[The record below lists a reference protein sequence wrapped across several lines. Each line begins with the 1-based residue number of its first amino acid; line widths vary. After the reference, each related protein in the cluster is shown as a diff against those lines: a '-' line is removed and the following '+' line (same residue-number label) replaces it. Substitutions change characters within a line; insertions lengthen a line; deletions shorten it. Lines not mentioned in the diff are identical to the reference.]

1 MPPKRKRA
9 ADLANESKPTDEE
22 SPPKKQKLMDTKQ
35 SSSTDLSNGTKINS
49 DKNSTKNDPESD
61 KEVDN
66 SDAESSEDDGKPICW
81 YDENCYRQNP
91 SHFVQFRHPKKTA
104 LEKKSKKEG
113 ASASSSQAI
122 VDDEG
127 SQGSQLTKK
136 ASTLQSKTK
145 DADETSSS
153 SRPALKRSNSSVSQP
168 DLTSGIRPGLELYKA
183 VMKVQLNDNKIG
195 VEGKKLLKKFR
206 QEHSVTEH
214 EHDQLLGLF
223 GWTPDEYE
231 EGERAP
237 DDIDLDRE
245 KEILKND
252 NGFKV
257 IELRNGQKMT
267 KEEQNVWDRVCSK
280 FFQTMAKS
288 QANYAIKAIGI
299 VVNTKLKRA
308 YDDKKKKFTNSDKT
322 KNKEHSQ
329 EIWGFHGTSEH
340 SVQCIIKDGFKHPDD
355 LKKAEDSKTKN
366 KKKAKAKKGVSVEL
380 LDDGYFGKG
389 IYFALYSDYAMWYS
403 EERNSTQLIMAKIL
417 TGKSFKCTG
426 RMDGQ
431 DHVPGYDSHYSPKG
445 NEVIVF
451 ESGQCLPR
459 YVVTFEER
467 EAQEREQED

>member
-9 ADLANESKPTDEE
+9 ADLANESKPLEEE

-35 SSSTDLSNGTKINS
+35 SSSADLSNGTKLNS

-66 SDAESSEDDGKPICW
+66 SDAESDDDDGKPICW

-91 SHFVQFRHPKKTA
+91 AHFVQFRHPKKTA
-104 LEKKSKKEG
+104 LEKKSKKGG

-127 SQGSQLTKK
+127 SQGSPLTKK

-145 DADETSSS
+145 DADETSTS

-168 DLTSGIRPGLELYKA
+168 DLNSGIRPGLELYKA

-206 QEHSVTEH
+206 QEHSITEH

-308 YDDKKKKFTNSDKT
+308 YDDKKKVQSIILFITCPT
-322 KNKEHSQ
+322 C
-329 EIWGFHGTSEH
+329 
-340 SVQCIIKDGFKHPDD
+340 SVH
-355 LKKAEDSKTKN
+355 
-366 KKKAKAKKGVSVEL
+366 
-380 LDDGYFGKG
+380 
-389 IYFALYSDYAMWYS
+389 
-403 EERNSTQLIMAKIL
+403 
-417 TGKSFKCTG
+417 
-426 RMDGQ
+426 
-431 DHVPGYDSHYSPKG
+431 
-445 NEVIVF
+445 
-451 ESGQCLPR
+451 
-459 YVVTFEER
+459 
-467 EAQEREQED
+467 